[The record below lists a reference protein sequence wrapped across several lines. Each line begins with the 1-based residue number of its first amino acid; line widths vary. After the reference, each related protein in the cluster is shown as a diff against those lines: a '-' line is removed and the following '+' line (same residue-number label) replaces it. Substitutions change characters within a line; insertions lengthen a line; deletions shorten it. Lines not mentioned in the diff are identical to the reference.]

1 MKRILLC
8 TADESFS
15 RSLARLLRAAAYD
28 VVAADGPGGLAHI
41 ERDAFDAVVT
51 DLHMPGADGFAI
63 LDAVRAKASQIPVIV
78 LSGGA
83 QIQDAMCAM
92 RLGACDFL
100 VKPVDVESL
109 EKALGRALRRARPP
123 TPNAG
128 PDAVAWG
135 SRTASPPTGTTDL
148 RAKLKSVEDRMVAEA
163 LVRTRGNKNR
173 AAALL
178 GLDRASLLEKLRR
191 KQMEDQPPENTS
203 ATAGDK
209 IASLSHTLFLLPL
222 RNLVLFPGAVMP
234 VEVGGSRSLRLVE
247 ALSGKGAHLLVGT
260 QKDADIEEPA
270 YADLHPI
277 AVEAEVVRI
286 VKIAPDC
293 VTIVLR
299 GLQRRRV
306 TGFVQ
311 EQPFLV
317 ASYEPLV
324 EIRKDHIMIEALAA
338 AISYLAKQIIAL
350 SPDIPDQAALTLDQS
365 KDPARVGDVAA
376 AVMDLSVQERLP
388 LLVEVDVAKRLR
400 RLLAL
405 LKRRTETVKAKQKTD
420 ARLREGAS
428 DLCNQGVTS
437 GEPSH
442 RREAIPRQVAEERI
456 EAARGSN
463 ASELDLHGLGLTR
476 LPSSIGQLTKLQS
489 LNIFRNQLSALPNAI
504 GNLSQLRFLYI
515 SENRL
520 TALPEAIGRLSQLQ
534 FLSASENRLTAL
546 PEAIGRLSQLHHLN
560 LCNNRLTAL
569 PKSLRRLAGL
579 EKLFLQENPD
589 LGLPPKV
596 LGPTLHHLP
605 WGDARPAD
613 PTSILDCYFKTPV
626 SGNRWLRLFR
636 GLFGANVKK
645 LKAKGD
651 VEELFQI
658 AIDNRNYSNRLAVQA
673 IEELGHQAVVPL
685 ISCVKAY
692 YRISANLSFEDIA
705 TALSGVGAA
714 IVVPLIRLLE
724 QSNGDIA
731 AITALGK
738 LKDPRAVPILCAL
751 FKLGN
756 PLISTQVATALAAI
770 ANEEAVAALMQE
782 LEGDNFITRADAVH
796 ALGIIGDQGFIPA
809 ITKACSDPHEHVRDA
824 AGRALHQITTRSP

>member
-28 VVAADGPGGLAHI
+28 VVAADGPGSLAHI

-51 DLHMPGADGFAI
+51 DLRMPDADGFAI
-63 LDAVRAKASQIPVIV
+63 LDAVRAKAPQTPVIV
-78 LSGGA
+78 LSGSA

-100 VKPVDVESL
+100 VKPVDVKSL
-109 EKALGRALRRARPP
+109 EKALGRALKTARPP
-123 TPNAG
+123 TPNVG

-135 SRTASPPTGTTDL
+135 NRTASTPTGTTDL
-148 RAKLKSVEDRMVAEA
+148 HARLKSVEDRMVADA

-178 GLDRASLLEKLRR
+178 GLDRPSLLEKLRR
-191 KQMEDQPPENTS
+191 KQMENQPPDHTS
-203 ATAGDK
+203 ATACDK
-209 IASLSHTLFLLPL
+209 IASLSHTLFLLP
-222 RNLVLFPGAVMP
+222 
-234 VEVGGSRSLRLVE
+234 
-247 ALSGKGAHLLVGT
+247 
-260 QKDADIEEPA
+260 
-270 YADLHPI
+270 
-277 AVEAEVVRI
+277 RI
-286 VKIAPDC
+286 
-293 VTIVLR
+293 
-299 GLQRRRV
+299 
-306 TGFVQ
+306 
-311 EQPFLV
+311 
-317 ASYEPLV
+317 
-324 EIRKDHIMIEALAA
+324 
-338 AISYLAKQIIAL
+338 
-350 SPDIPDQAALTLDQS
+350 IP
-365 KDPARVGDVAA
+365 
-376 AVMDLSVQERLP
+376 E
-388 LLVEVDVAKRLR
+388 
-400 RLLAL
+400 
-405 LKRRTETVKAKQKTD
+405 
-420 ARLREGAS
+420 
-428 DLCNQGVTS
+428 
-437 GEPSH
+437 
-442 RREAIPRQVAEERI
+442 QVAEERI
-456 EAARGSN
+456 EAARVSN

-476 LPSSIGQLTKLQS
+476 LPPSIGQLAKLQS
-489 LNIFRNQLSALPNAI
+489 LNVFRNQLSALPNAI

-589 LGLPPKV
+589 LGFPPKV
-596 LGPTLHHLP
+596 LGPPLHCLP
-605 WGDARPAD
+605 WGDARPAN
-613 PTSILDCYFKTPV
+613 PTSILDYYFKTPV
-626 SGNRWLRLFR
+626 SGNRWPHLFR
-636 GLFGANVKK
+636 GLFRANVKK

-658 AIDNRNYSNRLAVQA
+658 AIDNGNYSNRLAVQA
-673 IEELGHQAVVPL
+673 IKELGHQAVVPL
-685 ISCVKAY
+685 MSCVKAY
-692 YRISANLSFEDIA
+692 YRINANLSFEDIA
-705 TALSGVGAA
+705 TAFSGVGAA

-731 AITALGK
+731 AIVALGK

-751 FKLGN
+751 FKMGN

-782 LEGDNFITRADAVH
+782 LEGDYFIARADAVY
-796 ALGIIGDQGFIPA
+796 ALGIIGDQSFIPA
-809 ITKACSDPHEHVRDA
+809 ITKACSDPHERVREA
-824 AGRALHQITTRSP
+824 AGKALHQITTRSP